1 MTRIQFEQL
10 SNQEQLN
17 IVGRDGVF
25 LAERIAAGNRV
36 YLYIVHSFYVELL
49 HELSNVNSQGLTVFK
64 IFNDTSAF
72 TLYPDKADPERLF
85 V

>member
-17 IVGRDGVF
+17 IIGRDGVF
-25 LAERIAAGNRV
+25 LAERIVAGNRV

-49 HELSNVNSQGLTVFK
+49 HELSNINSQGLTVFK

>member
-10 SNQEQLN
+10 SNQEQLDV
-17 IVGRDGVF
+17 VGRDGVF

-64 IFNDTSAF
+64 ISIDTSAF
-72 TLYPDKADPERLF
+72 ALYADKADPERLC

>member
-10 SNQEQLN
+10 GNQEQLN

-25 LAERIAAGNRV
+25 LAERIAAGNRI

-72 TLYPDKADPERLF
+72 DLYADKAESERLF

>member
-10 SNQEQLN
+10 GNQEQLS

-49 HELSNVNSQGLTVFK
+49 HELSNVNSLGLTVFK

-72 TLYPDKADPERLF
+72 DLYADKADSERLY

>member
-1 MTRIQFEQL
+1 MTRNQFEQY

-17 IVGRDGVF
+17 IIGRDGVF
-25 LAERIAAGNRV
+25 LAERVVAGNRV

-64 IFNDTSAF
+64 IFTDTSAF
-72 TLYPDKADPERLF
+72 ALYPDKADTEKLY

>member
-10 SNQEQLN
+10 GNQEQLN

-72 TLYPDKADPERLF
+72 DLYADKADSERLF

>member
-1 MTRIQFEQL
+1 MTWIQFEQL
-10 SNQEQLN
+10 GNQEQLN

-72 TLYPDKADPERLF
+72 DLYADKADSERLF

>member
-1 MTRIQFEQL
+1 MTRNQFEQY

-17 IVGRDGVF
+17 IIGRDGVF
-25 LAERIAAGNRV
+25 LAERVVAANRV

-49 HELSNVNSQGLTVFK
+49 HELSNVNNQGLTVFK
-64 IFNDTSAF
+64 IYTDTSAF
-72 TLYPDKADPERLF
+72 ALYTDKADTEKLY

>member
-17 IVGRDGVF
+17 IIGRDGVF
-25 LAERIAAGNRV
+25 IAERIAAGNRV

-64 IFNDTSAF
+64 IFNDTSEFA
-72 TLYPDKADPERLF
+72 LYPDKADPERLF

>member
-10 SNQEQLN
+10 SDQEQLS
-17 IVGRDGVF
+17 IIGRDGVF

-49 HELSNVNSQGLTVFK
+49 HELSNVSSQGLTVFK

-72 TLYPDKADPERLF
+72 ALYPDKADSEKSY